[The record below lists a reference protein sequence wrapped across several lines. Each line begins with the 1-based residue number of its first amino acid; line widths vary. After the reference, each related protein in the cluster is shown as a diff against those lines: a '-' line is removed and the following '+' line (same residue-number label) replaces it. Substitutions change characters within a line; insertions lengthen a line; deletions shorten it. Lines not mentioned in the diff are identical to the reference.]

1 MNKTISMS
9 IRVSEEE
16 LDKLKQAAR
25 LEAYA
30 SYSEFIRRTALIEAE
45 NVLKKT
51 RKEKTSMI
59 DQNNFSRVLELLDFV
74 KSGNRYT
81 KQYDDFS
88 CKMIV
93 DFEQKKMIYPDKIK
107 G

>member
-30 SYSEFIRRTALIEAE
+30 SYSEFVRRTALIEATRVIAE
-45 NVLKKT
+45 NEKK
-51 RKEKTSMI
+51 EN
-59 DQNNFSRVLELLDFV
+59 QVN
-74 KSGNRYT
+74 G
-81 KQYDDFS
+81 
-88 CKMIV
+88 
-93 DFEQKKMIYPDKIK
+93 
-107 G
+107 

>member
-1 MNKTISMS
+1 MILFLQEDKCMNKTISMS

-45 NVLKKT
+45 KVIRGNREKL
-51 RKEKTSMI
+51 KEKE
-59 DQNNFSRVLELLDFV
+59 N
-74 KSGNRYT
+74 Y
-81 KQYDDFS
+81 
-88 CKMIV
+88 
-93 DFEQKKMIYPDKIK
+93 
-107 G
+107 

>member
-30 SYSEFIRRTALIEAE
+30 SYSEFIRRTALKEADKVIAASNE
-45 NVLKKT
+45 RKTGNV
-51 RKEKTSMI
+51 S
-59 DQNNFSRVLELLDFV
+59 
-74 KSGNRYT
+74 
-81 KQYDDFS
+81 YD
-88 CKMIV
+88 K
-93 DFEQKKMIYPDKIK
+93 
-107 G
+107 